1 MNLEIIAN
9 LIIEAGLGVE
19 GVSLFIDHMPE
30 TCEVGV
36 MIRNPLQG
44 NPINHYIPGYEKWQ
58 FQIIVRDRKH
68 VDGQRR
74 SDALGALLYFSNR
87 DFMQDNGVNLH
98 VNFCRP
104 RTRPV
109 TYPRLPNN
117 LIEWS
122 TMFEVNSAE

>member
-1 MNLEIIAN
+1 MIVN
-9 LIIEAGLGVE
+9 AGLGVL
-19 GVSLFIDHMPE
+19 GTSLFIDHMPE

-58 FQIIVRDRKH
+58 FQIIVRDRTH
-68 VDGQRR
+68 VGGETR
-74 SDALGALLYFSNR
+74 SNAISKLLYFGNMNFTQADGSN
-87 DFMQDNGVNLH
+87 LLI
-98 VNFCRP
+98 NFCRP
-104 RTRPV
+104 RTKPV